1 MSNTLNEKFEE
12 FATAQA
18 DVLKEYQD
26 PMPTVTAT
34 VVPATGSDPTA
45 VSGDPQQRSS
55 GKDEPSGS
63 DPKVPEAV
71 ANGQSRNDLGGS
83 QSPPLHAA
91 KGEGEQ
97 NPGAKASAPV
107 SQDSSE
113 TSSSGKPGDE
123 AGPNSLGAEITHG
136 TSKGPDVKYPI
147 KPSYESVD
155 VSDDVKALLEGTE
168 LSEEFAEK
176 AKTIFEAA
184 VKAKLSE
191 EHDKIVEHFAKE
203 TLEKI
208 EVAKR
213 DLSEDVNGTVN
224 YAVAQWMEE
233 NKLAVD
239 HGIKTEITEDFMVGL
254 KNLFEEHYI
263 SIPEEKVEVVEG
275 MAASIREME
284 ERLDEQ
290 VKTNVKLQARLNES
304 AKTTILNTVS
314 EGLADTQKD
323 KLSKLAEAVDFVSE
337 EDFTKKVTTF
347 KEAYFSEKKT
357 VATSEVADETPV
369 EGVEAPA
376 MNPAMDAYTAALA
389 RWKQIIQP
397 FLIQRV

>member
-34 VVPATGSDPTA
+34 VVPGTGSDPSQ

-83 QSPPLHAA
+83 QSPPLHAN

-184 VKAKLSE
+184 LKAKLSE

-203 TLEKI
+203 TEEKI
-208 EVAKR
+208 AVGIK
-213 DLSEDVNGTVN
+213 DLTEDVNGTVN

-239 HGIKTEITEDFMVGL
+239 NGIKTEITEDFMVGL

-263 SIPEEKVEVVEG
+263 SIPDDKVDAVES
-275 MAASIREME
+275 MAASLREME

-290 VKTNVKLQARLNES
+290 VKSNVKLQNRLNES
-304 AKTTILNTVS
+304 ARKEILNTVS

-323 KLSKLAEAVDFVSE
+323 KLSKLAEAVEFVSE

-347 KEAYFSEKKT
+347 KEAYFKENAPAP
-357 VATSEVADETPV
+357 ATSEVADETPV

-376 MNPAMDAYTAALA
+376 TNPAMDAYTAALA
-389 RWKQIIQP
+389 RWK
-397 FLIQRV
+397 

>member
-1 MSNTLNEKFEE
+1 MSDVLNEKFGE
-12 FATAQA
+12 FATEQK
-18 DVLKEYQD
+18 DILKEYQD

-34 VVPATGSDPTA
+34 VIPATGSDPSA
-45 VSGDPQQRSS
+45 VSGDPQQKSS

-63 DPKVPEAV
+63 SPTVPPSV
-71 ANGQSRNDLGGS
+71 ANGQSVTDLGGS
-83 QSPPLHAA
+83 QSAPLHSN
-91 KGEGEQ
+91 KEEGED
-97 NPGAKASAPV
+97 NPGAKAAAPV
-107 SQDSSE
+107 SQDGSA
-113 TSSSGKPGDE
+113 TSPSGKPGDE
-123 AGPNSLGAEITHG
+123 AGVNSLGAEIAYG
-136 TSKGPDVKYPI
+136 TKKGTYVNYPI

-176 AKTIFEAA
+176 AKTIFEGA
-184 VKAKLSE
+184 VKAKLAE

-208 EVAKR
+208 EVAKA

-224 YAVAQWMEE
+224 YAVTQWLEE
-233 NKLAVD
+233 NQLAVD

-263 SIPEEKVEVVEG
+263 SIPDDKVDAVES
-275 MAASIREME
+275 MAESIREME

-290 VKTNVKLQARLNES
+290 VKSNVKLQARLNES
-304 AKTTILNTVS
+304 ARKEILNTVS

-323 KLSKLAEAVDFVSE
+323 KLSKLAEAVEFVSE

-347 KEAYFSEKKT
+347 KEAYFKENAAP
-357 VATSEVADETPV
+357 ATSEVADETPV

-376 MNPAMDAYTAALA
+376 TNPAMDAYTAALA
-389 RWKQIIQP
+389 RWK
-397 FLIQRV
+397 

>member
-12 FATAQA
+12 FATEQA

-34 VVPATGSDPTA
+34 VIPGTGSEPTQ
-45 VSGDPQQRSS
+45 VSGDPQQKSS

-71 ANGQSRNDLGGS
+71 ASGQSRNDLGGS

-113 TSSSGKPGDE
+113 TSSSGKPGND
-123 AGPNSLGAEITHG
+123 PMPSVGADAAYA

-147 KPSYESVD
+147 KPSFESVD

-184 VKAKLSE
+184 VKVKIE
-191 EHDKIVEHFAKE
+191 EEYNKIVEHFAKE
-203 TLEKI
+203 TEEKI
-208 EVAKR
+208 AVGIK
-213 DLSEDVNGTVN
+213 DLTEDVNGTVN
-224 YAVAQWMEE
+224 YAVNQWLEE
-233 NKLAVD
+233 NQLAVD
-239 HGIKTEITEDFMVGL
+239 RGIRTEITEDFIAGL

-263 SIPEEKVEVVEG
+263 SIPDDKVDTVES
-275 MAASIREME
+275 MAEQIREME
-284 ERLDEQ
+284 SRLDEQ
-290 VKTNVKLQARLNES
+290 VKASVKLQTRLNET
-304 AKTTILNTVS
+304 AKVTILSTVC
-314 EGLADTQKD
+314 EGMADTQKD
-323 KLSKLAEAVDFVSE
+323 KISKLAETVEFVSE
-337 EDFTKKVTTF
+337 EDFTKKVSSF

-369 EGVEAPA
+369 EGVEAST
-376 MNPAMDAYTAALA
+376 NPAMDAYAAALA
-389 RWKQIIQP
+389 RWK
-397 FLIQRV
+397 

>member
-1 MSNTLNEKFEE
+1 MSDVLKEKFEE
-12 FATAQA
+12 FATEQK

-34 VVPATGSDPTA
+34 VIPATGSDPSA
-45 VSGDPQQRSS
+45 VSGDPQQKSS

-63 DPKVPEAV
+63 SPTVPPSV
-71 ANGQSRNDLGGS
+71 ANGQSVTDLGGS
-83 QSPPLHAA
+83 QSAPLHSN
-91 KGEGEQ
+91 KEEGED
-97 NPGAKASAPV
+97 NPGAKAAAPV

-123 AGPNSLGAEITHG
+123 AGANSLGAEIAYG
-136 TSKGPDVKYPI
+136 TSKGPDVQYPI
-147 KPSYESVD
+147 KPSFESVD

-184 VKAKLSE
+184 LKAKLAE

-208 EVAKR
+208 EVAKA

-263 SIPEEKVEVVEG
+263 SIPDDKVDAVES

-290 VKTNVKLQARLNES
+290 VKSNVKLQTRLNES
-304 AKTTILNTVS
+304 ARKEILSTVC
-314 EGLADTQKD
+314 EGMADTQKD
-323 KLSKLAEAVDFVSE
+323 KISKLAETVEFVSE
-337 EDFTKKVTTF
+337 EDFTKKVSSF

-369 EGVEAPA
+369 EGVEAST
-376 MNPAMDAYTAALA
+376 NPAMDAYAAALA
-389 RWKQIIQP
+389 RWK
-397 FLIQRV
+397 